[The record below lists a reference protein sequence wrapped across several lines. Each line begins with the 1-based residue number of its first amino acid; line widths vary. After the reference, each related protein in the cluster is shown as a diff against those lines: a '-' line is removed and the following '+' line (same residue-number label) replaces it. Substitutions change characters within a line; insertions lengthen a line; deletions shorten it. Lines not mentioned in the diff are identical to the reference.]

1 MPISRWADITFAYNN
16 NGYTN
21 VPLGPSWPSNIR
33 KMCHTQGG
41 IFMALVITTNVAS
54 LNAQKNLVGTTRAM
68 DQSLARLSSGFRI
81 NQASDDAAGLAIS
94 ENLRAQIRGLGQAN
108 RNSNDGISLVQV
120 AEGGL
125 NEVSNMLIRLR
136 ELGVQ
141 AASDTIGDTERKF
154 LDVEYQQLKSE
165 IQRIAEV
172 TTFNGYDLLNGTG
185 GIMDIQ
191 VGVHND
197 PFKDRISF
205 NTAAANA
212 TLDAL
217 GIMAESLGTKEQAQN
232 SLDVVDTAMVSVNA
246 MRANF
251 GAMQNRLQS
260 TVNNLLIAHENLSAA
275 NSRIR
280 DADIAAES
288 AELTRNTILKQ
299 AGISVL
305 TQANAA
311 QQMAL
316 KLLG

>member
-1 MPISRWADITFAYNN
+1 
-16 NGYTN
+16 
-21 VPLGPSWPSNIR
+21 
-33 KMCHTQGG
+33 
-41 IFMALVITTNVAS
+41 MALVISTNVAS
-54 LNAQKNLVGTTRAM
+54 LNAQRNLSGTNRAL

-81 NQASDDAAGLAIS
+81 NQAADDAAGLAIS
-94 ENLRAQIRGLGQAN
+94 ENLRAQIRGLGQAS
-108 RNSNDGISLVQV
+108 RNANDGVSLVQV

-154 LDVEYQQLKSE
+154 VDVEYQQLKSE

-185 GIMDIQ
+185 GLMDIQ

-205 NTAAANA
+205 NTAAANSS
-212 TLDAL
+212 LEAL
-217 GIMAESLGTKEQAQN
+217 GIVAEGVSTKEGAQT
-232 SLDVVDTAMVSVNA
+232 SLDVVDNAMISVNA

-260 TVNNLLIAHENLSAA
+260 TLNNLSVAHENLSAA

-288 AELTRNTILKQ
+288 SELTRANILKQ
-299 AGISVL
+299 AGVSVL
-305 TQANAA
+305 SQANAA
-311 QQMAL
+311 QQVAL

>member
-1 MPISRWADITFAYNN
+1 
-16 NGYTN
+16 
-21 VPLGPSWPSNIR
+21 
-33 KMCHTQGG
+33 
-41 IFMALVITTNVAS
+41 MALVITTNVAS
-54 LNAQKNLVGTTRAM
+54 LNAQKNLSGTSRAM
-68 DQSLARLSSGFRI
+68 DQSLARLSSGYRI
-81 NQASDDAAGLAIS
+81 NQAADDAAGLAIS

-125 NEVSNMLIRLR
+125 NEVANMLIRLR

-172 TTFNGYDLLNGTG
+172 TSFNGYDLLNGTG
-185 GIMDIQ
+185 GILDIQ

-205 NTAAANA
+205 NTAAADA
-212 TLDAL
+212 TMAAL
-217 GIMAESLGTKEQAQN
+217 GVTAEAVGTKEQAQN
-232 SLDVVDTAMVSVNA
+232 SLDIVDNALVSINA

-251 GAMQNRLQS
+251 GALQNRLTS
-260 TVNNLLIAHENLSAA
+260 TINNLMVAHENLSAA
-275 NSRIR
+275 NSRVR

-288 AELTRNTILKQ
+288 AELTRNSILKQ

-305 TQANAA
+305 SQANQA

-316 KLLG
+316 KLLS